1 MKGFLKMPNPF
12 RTRHFVLLLLI
23 TFVPLLSSCVV
34 EKMEPTDA
42 NIDLF
47 VALEYKRSECG
58 SVPPIPLFV
67 IDELEKNAL
76 AGCVIAIISTPCPMT
91 EYPLI
96 CVRMYGQNVPGA
108 VDLQDAFVP

>member
-1 MKGFLKMPNPF
+1 MKRFFFLF
-12 RTRHFVLLLLI
+12 WIAL
-23 TFVPLLSSCVV
+23 VPLLSSCVV
-34 EKMEPTDA
+34 EKIEPTEA

-47 VALEYKRSECG
+47 VAVEYKRSECG

-67 IDELEKNAL
+67 MDELEKNAL
-76 AGCVIAIISTPCPMT
+76 AGCVIAIISAPCPMT

-96 CVRMYGQNVPGA
+96 CVRMYGQNLPGA

>member
-1 MKGFLKMPNPF
+1 MKRFFFLF
-12 RTRHFVLLLLI
+12 SI
-23 TFVPLLSSCVV
+23 SFVPLLSSCVV
-34 EKMEPTDA
+34 EKMEPTEA

-47 VALEYKRSECG
+47 VAVEYKRSECG

-76 AGCVIAIISTPCPMT
+76 AGCVIAIMSAPCPMT

>member
-1 MKGFLKMPNPF
+1 MKRFFFLF
-12 RTRHFVLLLLI
+12 WI
-23 TFVPLLSSCVV
+23 AFVPLLSACVV
-34 EKMEPTDA
+34 EKIEPTEA

-47 VALEYKRSECG
+47 VAVEYKRSECG

-67 IDELEKNAL
+67 MDELEKNAL
-76 AGCVIAIISTPCPMT
+76 AGCVIAIISAPCPMT

-96 CVRMYGQNVPGA
+96 CVRMYGQNLPGA

>member
-1 MKGFLKMPNPF
+1 MKRFFFLF
-12 RTRHFVLLLLI
+12 WI
-23 TFVPLLSSCVV
+23 AFVPLLSSCVV
-34 EKMEPTDA
+34 EKIEPTEA

-47 VALEYKRSECG
+47 VAVEYKRSECG

-67 IDELEKNAL
+67 MDELEKNAL
-76 AGCVIAIISTPCPMT
+76 AGCVIAIMSAPCPMT

-96 CVRMYGQNVPGA
+96 CVRMYGQNLPGA